1 MEFRIPPSL
10 KDEHEGLHDQLK
22 KATALPDRTGEA
34 ARTVAGLLHPHFT
47 REETMALPPL
57 GLLND
62 LASGNFSEGMRDVLA
77 ITDQLTMALP
87 HMLDE
92 HRQIV
97 DALNILKEQ
106 AKAEHHPEV
115 LDFAEKLILHARTEE
130 QVTYPAAILV
140 GKYVRLRLGLNES

>member
-1 MEFRIPPSL
+1 
-10 KDEHEGLHDQLK
+10 
-22 KATALPDRTGEA
+22 
-34 ARTVAGLLHPHFT
+34 
-47 REETMALPPL
+47 MALPPL